1 MRVPPA
7 PVRRAITIPALLV
20 FTAIGAAVLTVVVV
34 VTGPVSLLLR
44 GRWRAVRLGCF
55 LLTYLVLEIAALAC
69 ALAVWVRH
77 LAAPRTDAGSYCDVN
92 FRLIEG
98 FLRRLYAA
106 ARRLFGLRVE
116 VAASAQVIRETA
128 PATGR
133 GGLPAPPG
141 PAIVLSRHAGPGD
154 AFLLVYALLAY
165 AGRRPFVVLKDT
177 LAFDPWIDVL
187 LGRVPHRFIRPDGA
201 NDGAAQA
208 IADLAAQLSER
219 DALVIF
225 PEGGNFTAGRRRG
238 AIRRLWRRGQRRRAR
253 QAARLGHVLPPR
265 PAGARCAMDA
275 APDADLIV
283 VAHTGLDHLDSAAA
297 VWRGIP
303 LERPLRVT
311 WWRVPAAQVPTGQDA
326 RTDWLYD
333 QWAKVDAWIESNS
346 ATVIEV

>member
-7 PVRRAITIPALLV
+7 PVRRAITIPALVVL
-20 FTAIGAAVLTVVVV
+20 TAVGAAVLTVVVV
-34 VTGPVSLLLR
+34 VTGPVSLCLR
-44 GRWRAVRLGCF
+44 GRWRAVRLACF
-55 LLTYLVLEIAALAC
+55 FVTYLALEIAALAR
-69 ALAVWVRH
+69 ALTVWARH
-77 LAAPRTDAGSYCDVN
+77 VPAFRGDASRYHDVN
-92 FRLIEG
+92 FRLIEE
-98 FLRRLYAA
+98 FLARLYGA

-116 VAASAQVIRETA
+116 VVASQQAIREAA
-128 PATGR
+128 PAALSR
-133 GGLPAPPG
+133 

-154 AFLLVYALLAY
+154 SFLLVYALLAY
-165 AGRRPFVVLKDT
+165 AGRRPFVVLKHT

-208 IADLAAQLSER
+208 IRDLATHLSER

-225 PEGGNFTAGRRRG
+225 PEGGNFTADRRRG
-238 AIRRLWRRGQRRRAR
+238 AIRRLWRRGQRGRAR

-275 APDADLIV
+275 VPDADLIV
-283 VAHTGLDHLDSAAA
+283 VAHTGLDHLDSATA

-311 WWRVPAAQVPTGQDA
+311 WWRVPASDVPTSQDG

-333 QWAKVDAWIESNS
+333 QWARVDAWIASY
-346 ATVIEV
+346 ADGGFHDRGP